1 MEKGERRIAMKKFE
15 VDKLWKMSR
24 RLRSDD

>member
-15 VDKLWKMSR
+15 VGQLWKMN
-24 RLRSDD
+24 LK